1 MTTLHTA
8 ARQALEAL
16 KDAADAIAGRLEN
29 PATAMHNA
37 LIAESALRA
46 ALEAQQE
53 PVPHTTSERHFALR
67 EAHEH
72 SSTEDYFA
80 ARPSFDGPDE
90 RKAFRAGFVRG
101 FDAGEKVYAAPQ
113 PAIPQG
119 WVLVP
124 APLLQKTADILDEAT
139 TYTGSE
145 AWSPS
150 MTDELLAL
158 RQDWL
163 AAAKK
168 EKA

>member
-16 KDAADAIAGRLEN
+16 ERVTTARCIDMDATPILQAHEAADAAV
-29 PATAMHNA
+29 A
-37 LIAESALRA
+37 ALRA
-46 ALEAQQE
+46 ALEAQQ
-53 PVPHTTSERHFALR
+53 
-67 EAHEH
+67 
-72 SSTEDYFA
+72 
-80 ARPSFDGPDE
+80 
-90 RKAFRAGFVRG
+90 
-101 FDAGEKVYAAPQ
+101 
-113 PAIPQG
+113 G

-124 APLLQKTADILDEAT
+124 VTLLQKTADVLEEAT

-145 AWSPS
+145 SWSPS

-168 EKA
+168 ETN